1 MTKMVKKIAVIQ
13 DLSGFGKC
21 SLTAAIPVISVM
33 GVQPCPLPTAVLSA
47 YTDLEKNGAY
57 CTAYKSSSSSVY
69 ASTSTKDGSKKTVG
83 VNIVLYYTKS
93 GNTLNTGSGNSYT
106 RGVST
111 TCSTPSGGTF
121 KSATITHKLNNATVY
136 TGYLV

>member
-1 MTKMVKKIAVIQ
+1 ML
-13 DLSGFGKC
+13 DLSVNKLYIIVNKRLGGSNEEISIDNFEFYDM
-21 SLTAAIPVISVM
+21 VIS
-33 GVQPCPLPTAVLSA
+33 ASA

-136 TGYLV
+136 TVYLV

>member
-1 MTKMVKKIAVIQ
+1 ML
-13 DLSGFGKC
+13 DLSVNKLYIIVNKRLGGSNEEISIDNFEFYDM
-21 SLTAAIPVISVM
+21 VIS
-33 GVQPCPLPTAVLSA
+33 ASA

>member
-1 MTKMVKKIAVIQ
+1 ML
-13 DLSGFGKC
+13 DLSVNKLYIIVNKRLGGSNEEISIDNFEFYDM
-21 SLTAAIPVISVM
+21 VIS
-33 GVQPCPLPTAVLSA
+33 ASA

-93 GNTLNTGSGNSYT
+93 GNTLNTGSGDSYT

-121 KSATITHKLNNATVY
+121 KSATITHKLSKATVY

>member
-1 MTKMVKKIAVIQ
+1 ML
-13 DLSGFGKC
+13 DLNVNKLYIIVNKRLGGSNEEISIDNFEFYDM
-21 SLTAAIPVISVM
+21 VIS
-33 GVQPCPLPTAVLSA
+33 ASA

>member
-1 MTKMVKKIAVIQ
+1 ML
-13 DLSGFGKC
+13 DLSVNKLYIIVNKRLGGSNEEISIDNFEFYDM
-21 SLTAAIPVISVM
+21 VIS
-33 GVQPCPLPTAVLSA
+33 ANA
-47 YTDLEKNGAY
+47 YTNLEKSSAY
-57 CTAYKSSSSSVY
+57 CTANKSSGSVT

>member
-1 MTKMVKKIAVIQ
+1 MTKMVKKIAAM
-13 DLSGFGKC
+13 G
-21 SLTAAIPVISVM
+21 AAVMMMASISAM
-33 GVQPCPLPTAVLSA
+33 GASA

-69 ASTSTKDGSKKTVG
+69 ASTSTKD
-83 VNIVLYYTKS
+83 

>member
-1 MTKMVKKIAVIQ
+1 M
-13 DLSGFGKC
+13 
-21 SLTAAIPVISVM
+21 VIS
-33 GVQPCPLPTAVLSA
+33 ASA

>member
-1 MTKMVKKIAVIQ
+1 ML
-13 DLSGFGKC
+13 DLIVNKLYIIVNKRLGGSNEEISIDNFEFYDM
-21 SLTAAIPVISVM
+21 VIS
-33 GVQPCPLPTAVLSA
+33 ASA

>member
-1 MTKMVKKIAVIQ
+1 ML
-13 DLSGFGKC
+13 DLSVNKLYIIVNKRLGGSNEEISIDNFEFYDM
-21 SLTAAIPVISVM
+21 VIS
-33 GVQPCPLPTAVLSA
+33 ASA
-47 YTDLEKNGAY
+47 YTNLEKSGAY
-57 CTAYKSSSSSVY
+57 CTTNKFSGSVT

-93 GNTLNTGSGNSYT
+93 GNTLNTGSGDSYT

>member
-1 MTKMVKKIAVIQ
+1 ML
-13 DLSGFGKC
+13 DLSVNKLYIIVNKRLGGSNEEISIDNFEFYDM
-21 SLTAAIPVISVM
+21 VIS
-33 GVQPCPLPTAVLSA
+33 ASA

-121 KSATITHKLNNATVY
+121 KSATITHQLNNATVY

>member
-1 MTKMVKKIAVIQ
+1 MTKMVKKIVAMGAAVMMMA
-13 DLSGFGKC
+13 S
-21 SLTAAIPVISVM
+21 ISAM
-33 GVQPCPLPTAVLSA
+33 GASA

-83 VNIVLYYTKS
+83 VNIMLYYTKS

>member
-1 MTKMVKKIAVIQ
+1 MTKMVKKIAAM
-13 DLSGFGKC
+13 G
-21 SLTAAIPVISVM
+21 AAVMMMASISAMVRAHI
-33 GVQPCPLPTAVLSA
+33 LI
-47 YTDLEKNGAY
+47 
-57 CTAYKSSSSSVY
+57 
-69 ASTSTKDGSKKTVG
+69 SKKTVG

>member
-1 MTKMVKKIAVIQ
+1 M
-13 DLSGFGKC
+13 
-21 SLTAAIPVISVM
+21 
-33 GVQPCPLPTAVLSA
+33 
-47 YTDLEKNGAY
+47 
-57 CTAYKSSSSSVY
+57 
-69 ASTSTKDGSKKTVG
+69 
-83 VNIVLYYTKS
+83 LYYTKS

-121 KSATITHKLNNATVY
+121 KSATITHKINNATVY

>member
-1 MTKMVKKIAVIQ
+1 ML
-13 DLSGFGKC
+13 DLSVNKLYIIVNKRLGGSNEEISIDNFEFYDM
-21 SLTAAIPVISVM
+21 VIS
-33 GVQPCPLPTAVLSA
+33 ANA
-47 YTDLEKNGAY
+47 YTNLEKSSAY
-57 CTAYKSSSSSVY
+57 CTANKSSGSVT

-93 GNTLNTGSGNSYT
+93 GNTLNTGSGDSYT

>member
-1 MTKMVKKIAVIQ
+1 ML
-13 DLSGFGKC
+13 DLSANKLYIIVNKRLGGSNEEISIDNFEFYDM
-21 SLTAAIPVISVM
+21 VIS
-33 GVQPCPLPTAVLSA
+33 ASA

-93 GNTLNTGSGNSYT
+93 GNTLNTGSGDSYT

-121 KSATITHKLNNATVY
+121 KSATITHKLSNATVY

>member
-1 MTKMVKKIAVIQ
+1 MTKMVKKIAAM
-13 DLSGFGKC
+13 G
-21 SLTAAIPVISVM
+21 AAVMMMASISAM
-33 GVQPCPLPTAVLSA
+33 GASA

-83 VNIVLYYTKS
+83 VNIVLYYTI
-93 GNTLNTGSGNSYT
+93 NTGSGNSYT